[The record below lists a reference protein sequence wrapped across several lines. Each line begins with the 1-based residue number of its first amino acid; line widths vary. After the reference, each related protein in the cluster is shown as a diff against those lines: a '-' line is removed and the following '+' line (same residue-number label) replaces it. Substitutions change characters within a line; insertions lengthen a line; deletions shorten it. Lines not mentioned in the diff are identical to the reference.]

1 MYKPLDSNPMVQF
14 KKLRLGPKNTFR
26 FQIKTVNKSGNISF
40 YVRCGHFHTAVPHT
54 HVFFSPLVITFSVTG
69 PVYIFYVHGVISI
82 GTAGGCTVSIRE
94 QTRDTG
100 LFGTGRMSCVAC
112 GKKYNLGLGIGNRT
126 IYMMI

>member
-1 MYKPLDSNPMVQF
+1 M
-14 KKLRLGPKNTFR
+14 
-26 FQIKTVNKSGNISF
+26 
-40 YVRCGHFHTAVPHT
+40 
-54 HVFFSPLVITFSVTG
+54 FFSPLGIYNCVTS

-82 GTAGGCTVSIRE
+82 GTAGGCAVSIRE